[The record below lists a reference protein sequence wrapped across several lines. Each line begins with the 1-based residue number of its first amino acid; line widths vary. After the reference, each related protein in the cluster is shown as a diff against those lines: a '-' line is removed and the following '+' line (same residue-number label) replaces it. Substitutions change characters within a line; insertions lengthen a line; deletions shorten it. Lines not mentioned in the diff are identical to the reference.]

1 MEILELA
8 LIVLACV
15 IGSAVLCQVVPRLS
29 LPLVQIAVGAVVAL
43 AVPAVRDVS
52 ISSELFL
59 VLFIAPLLFNEARE
73 TNPRDRLEALREA
86 DAIVREEMEA
96 ANVGAWQ
103 YFAVVP
109 DMRATGVRDG
119 VRAYE
124 WPAIIRAI
132 NTVDV
137 MTAEVPE
144 LDWALLKRMTDR
156 ITHEVPGICR
166 VCYDLTP
173 KPVGTVEWE

>member
-1 MEILELA
+1 M
-8 LIVLACV
+8 
-15 IGSAVLCQVVPRLS
+15 
-29 LPLVQIAVGAVVAL
+29 
-43 AVPAVRDVS
+43 
-52 ISSELFL
+52 
-59 VLFIAPLLFNEARE
+59 
-73 TNPRDRLEALREA
+73 
-86 DAIVREEMEA
+86 REEMEA

>member
-1 MEILELA
+1 MTQILRMSA
-8 LIVLACV
+8 LYAPTLKEDPSDADID
-15 IGSAVLCQVVPRLS
+15 SARLLLRAGMLRKAAS
-29 LPLVQIAVGAVVAL
+29 RLYTFLPLGF
-43 AVPAVRDVS
+43 R
-52 ISSELFL
+52 
-59 VLFIAPLLFNEARE
+59 VLKKIEN
-73 TNPRDRLEALREA
+73 
-86 DAIVREEMEA
+86 IVREEMEA

-103 YFAVVP
+103 YFAVVT
-109 DMRATGVRDG
+109 DIRATGVRDG

>member
-1 MEILELA
+1 M
-8 LIVLACV
+8 
-15 IGSAVLCQVVPRLS
+15 
-29 LPLVQIAVGAVVAL
+29 
-43 AVPAVRDVS
+43 
-52 ISSELFL
+52 
-59 VLFIAPLLFNEARE
+59 
-73 TNPRDRLEALREA
+73 
-86 DAIVREEMEA
+86 
-96 ANVGAWQ
+96 GAWQ

-144 LDWALLKRMTDR
+144 LDWALLK
-156 ITHEVPGICR
+156 THHRPHHPRGPR
-166 VCYDLTP
+166 HLPRAAT
-173 KPVGTVEWE
+173 T